1 MSGKLSALWSL
12 VLCGAG
18 ITLLT
23 LAAPFAFEVGGDNA
37 FIALAVPAALLAIP
51 ATAMAERAPRY
62 ALWVIVVFA
71 IALRL
76 FALSFPPLLSS
87 DIYRYVWDGT
97 VEAAGINPYR
107 YIPADPALASLRDM
121 AIYPHI
127 NRADY
132 APTIYPPV
140 AQVFFLLA
148 TRFGSNTV
156 AMRSALLV
164 CEAVSVFI
172 VLVLL
177 KRIDRPQ
184 TRIVAYLWHPL
195 PIWEIANSGH
205 IDALMVCLM
214 LIGIWLAVSGSFIRG
229 AIAVALAVL
238 VKPFPLPAFVV
249 IWRPWNWKMILAVLA
264 TIALCY
270 VPYLSVG
277 ANALGF
283 LTKGYLSEE
292 GLYSGTGFWL
302 LSLWRLL
309 FGAHRG
315 DVIVYAVLATLA
327 LFLVALSIWRRPER
341 STASALA
348 DINMLLLASLLLLSP
363 NYPWYFLP
371 VVPFVALCGS
381 APAWAATVGAILLTN
396 EVETDFHISTM
407 LIKTVIFSA
416 VILTALWSWW
426 PAKARSA

>member
-1 MSGKLSALWSL
+1 MSGKRSALYL
-12 VLCGAG
+12 LILYGTG
-18 ITLLT
+18 IALLT
-23 LAAPFAFEVGGDNA
+23 LAAPFAFEAGGDNA
-37 FIALAVPAALLAIP
+37 FIALAIPAALLAIP
-51 ATAMAERAPRY
+51 ATAAAELAPRR
-62 ALWVIVVFA
+62 ALLLIVAVA

-97 VEAAGINPYR
+97 VQAGGINPYR

-140 AQVFFLLA
+140 AQVFFLLV
-148 TRFGSNTV
+148 TRFGTNTV
-156 AMRSALLV
+156 AMRVALLV
-164 CEAVSVFI
+164 CEAMSVFI
-172 VLVLL
+172 VLLLL
-177 KRIDRPQ
+177 KRVNRPQ

-205 IDALMVCLM
+205 VDALMVCLM
-214 LIGIWLAVSGSFIRG
+214 LIGIWLAVSGRSIPG
-229 AIAVALAVL
+229 AIAIALAAL
-238 VKPFPLPAFVV
+238 VKPFALPAFVAA
-249 IWRPWNWKMILAVLA
+249 WRPWNWKMILAVLA
-264 TIALCY
+264 TVALCY
-270 VPYLSVG
+270 APYLSVG
-277 ANALGF
+277 ANTLGF

-292 GLYSGTGFWL
+292 GVSAGAGLWL
-302 LSLWRLL
+302 LSLWQLL

-315 DVIVYAVLATLA
+315 DVVVYLA
-327 LFLVALSIWRRPER
+327 LAALTLLLLALSIWRRPER

-348 DINMLLLASLLLLSP
+348 DINILLLAILLLLSP

-381 APAWAATVGAILLTN
+381 ASAWAATVGAILLTN
-396 EVETDFHISTM
+396 EVETDFQISTM
-407 LIKTVIFSA
+407 LVKSVIFGA
-416 VILTALWSWW
+416 VLLSALWSER
-426 PAKARSA
+426 PTKARAV